1 VLVHCN
7 VLQLFRSITVSCMNP
22 KGNKWLRNRRKL
34 CWW

>member
-1 VLVHCN
+1 
-7 VLQLFRSITVSCMNP
+7 MNP